1 MAKALQCDRC
11 GRFFTPKDDFTYIF
25 WSDSIEGRVADD
37 DRHEGDLCFKCAK
50 ELKDWFKNEDKEV
63 QNV

>member
-11 GRFFTPKDDFTYIF
+11 GRFFATNDDFTYIF
-25 WSDSIEGRVADD
+25 WSNSIEGYVATK

-50 ELKDWFKNEDKEV
+50 EFKDWLKKEGLKNV
-63 QNV
+63 